1 VVRDVTRIALVTG
14 ATSGLGR
21 AAAVRLAADG
31 YYVIATGRNADEGA
45 RTVAAMGGG
54 VFARQDVTDEVGWG
68 DLMAWV
74 NAEHGRLDVLVNS
87 AGVFFSKSLEDTSLE
102 DFRSLWR
109 TDVESCLLGTRHG
122 MALMAATKTAGSIIN
137 ISSLAGA
144 IGIEDCAAYCAAKA
158 AVDHLSRLAA
168 LEGGR
173 YDPPIR
179 VNALAPGVIVSEM
192 ITRAYGDTPEVR
204 DFVMAGNALATPGEV
219 DDVAAGVAY
228 LARARFV
235 TGTVLTIDGGRG
247 VD

>member
-1 VVRDVTRIALVTG
+1 MTRVALVTG

-21 AAAVRLAADG
+21 AAAVRLAAEG
-31 YYVIATGRNADEGA
+31 YFVIATGRNADEGA

-54 VFARQDVTDEVGWG
+54 VFARQDVTDEAGWA

-74 NAEHGRLDVLVNS
+74 EAEHGRLDVLVNS
-87 AGVFFSKSLEDTSLE
+87 AGVFFARPLDETSLD
-102 DFRSLWR
+102 DFRWLWR
-109 TDVESCLLGTRHG
+109 TDVESCLLGTKHG
-122 MALMAATKTAGSIIN
+122 MALMARTRTAGSIIN

-158 AVDHLSRLAA
+158 AVDQLSRLAA
-168 LEGGR
+168 LEGGGF
-173 YDPPIR
+173 DPPIR
-179 VNALAPGVIVSEM
+179 VNALAPGVIMSEM

-204 DFVMAGNALATPGEV
+204 EFVMAGNALTTAGEAE
-219 DDVAAGVAY
+219 DVAAGVAY